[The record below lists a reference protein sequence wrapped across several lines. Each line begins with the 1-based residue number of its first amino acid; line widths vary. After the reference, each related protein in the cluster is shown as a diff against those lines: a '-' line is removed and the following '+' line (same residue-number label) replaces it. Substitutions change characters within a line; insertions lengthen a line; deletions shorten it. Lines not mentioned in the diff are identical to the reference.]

1 MGFQSTELYLYNNG
15 TYFGITKRKNKKPK
29 KKQLANR
36 RLGGWKVKRED
47 KDDFVISALIC
58 SLAIRN
64 TSTWS
69 KWCSCFKETKETSL
83 ELTCQYLFRIYLSTA
98 LIRLKS
104 KTSDTERETGLKLPK
119 PQWHSTFFKNETNPT
134 SWLHMI
140 IHTGEYLPFTVSKLT
155 PLVFFIFEVYFW
167 TIM

>member
-1 MGFQSTELYLYNNG
+1 MEPTLGY
-15 TYFGITKRKNKKPK
+15 KKEKQKTK

-36 RLGGWKVKRED
+36 RLEGCQVKRED
-47 KDDFVISALIC
+47 TDDFVISALIC

-69 KWCSCFKETKETSL
+69 KWCSCFKKTKETSL

-104 KTSDTERETGLKLPK
+104 KTSDTETGLKLPK
-119 PQWHSTFFKNETNPT
+119 PQWHSTIFKNETNPT

-155 PLVFFIFEVYFW
+155 PLVFLIFEVYFL